1 MSEDDSEYD
10 NVNPAHYKSG
20 DKEVWEMMIDVFG
33 KEKYLAFCELNAFK
47 YRMRAGK
54 KPLVSVVDE
63 FAKAIW
69 YESQMDQVKTWYEL
83 KDESK

>member
-1 MSEDDSEYD
+1 MNEYD

-54 KPLVSVVDE
+54 KPSALVLDE
-63 FAKAIW
+63 ISKAMW
-69 YESQMDQVKTWYEL
+69 YETQIEELKPRYFL
-83 KDESK
+83 KDESE